1 MDNVI
6 EMSNIEIFEFC
17 KLDLNTGEKS
27 FYENYHDF
35 EDFNGFYFKDEK
47 TFFAIFASS
56 EGPKLYF
63 KDRQYDLKKNLH
75 ITLKKNENSRDFRI
89 EEYNISINYRA
100 STYIGFDVWS
110 DEKDVDLF
118 YQIVH
123 SYKDDEYYKKFT
135 KAERIHTEVTD
146 R

>member
-75 ITLKKNENSRDFRI
+75 ITLKKMRI
-89 EEYNISINYRA
+89 VEILELKNIIFQ
-100 STYIGFDVWS
+100 ST
-110 DEKDVDLF
+110 
-118 YQIVH
+118 IVPQ
-123 SYKDDEYYKKFT
+123 
-135 KAERIHTEVTD
+135 HT
-146 R
+146 